1 MEPSIRETKCKM
13 IPWKNL
19 ENFAKTEFVR
29 SSYST
34 QEFYFPLAH
43 SNHLYTFCQISSFSN
58 IAPFPTPLTQ
68 NLTKAS
74 HTPPR
79 AWPQRMEE
87 RARQT
92 NAHAISQNSQNQ
104 LTNVIQQPPTQKHYK
119 SFPVQSHPKHHVEN
133 LLSRR
138 LTFTHTFILSIET
151 VFYDPRYYLKTFMLG
166 KSLGRQRE

>member
-1 MEPSIRETKCKM
+1 M

-19 ENFAKTEFVR
+19 ENFAKTDFHQKQLINAR
-29 SSYST
+29 L
-34 QEFYFPLAH
+34 FFPRCTH
-43 SNHLYTFCQISSFSN
+43 SPLIHFLSNFFFLQYNTLPHPTF
-58 IAPFPTPLTQ
+58 
-68 NLTKAS
+68 TKFDKGS

-92 NAHAISQNSQNQ
+92 NAQAISQNSQNQ
-104 LTNVIQQPPTQKHYK
+104 LTHFIQQPPTQKHYK

-151 VFYDPRYYLKTFMLG
+151 VFYDPRYYLKTFMLD
-166 KSLGRQRE
+166 KSLGRQQE